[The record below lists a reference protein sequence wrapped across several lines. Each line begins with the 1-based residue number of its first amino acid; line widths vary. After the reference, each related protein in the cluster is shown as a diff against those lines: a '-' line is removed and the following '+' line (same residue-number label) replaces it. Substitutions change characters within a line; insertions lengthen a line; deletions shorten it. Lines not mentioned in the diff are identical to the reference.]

1 MKVNFLIYQGIL
13 AVLLSILLVSCKKE
27 SPKEL
32 PTVTI
37 DAVTAI
43 SDNAAVCGGNITS
56 NGNSEITARGV
67 CWSTYQNP
75 TIVDFKTADGT
86 GGSIFTS
93 LIVQLNPGVT
103 YYVRAYATNSAG
115 TAYSAQTSFSTLAAV
130 PVITTSDV
138 TDVSNSTAN
147 CGGNITHDG
156 GASITARGVCWS
168 KNKIPMITDNK
179 TSDGIGTGSFQS
191 SIINMDPSTQYYVRA
206 YATNNAGT
214 GYGMIYSFKTKVEIK
229 FNPNLNY
236 GTTADID
243 GNIYKTITI
252 GTQTWMAQ
260 NLRTTH
266 YRNGEPIIQIIDG
279 RGWYNTTSSAY
290 CNYWN
295 INNDDT
301 IAMIGRLYN
310 AYSIS
315 DSRQIAPTGWH
326 ISTRAEWETLI
337 NFLGGMSAARLKLK
351 ESGTTH
357 WGAPNT
363 GATNESGFTA
373 LPGGFR
379 VGDQFMNL
387 GCEGVWCFSDL
398 GSGNLITGYFLKL
411 SFIENYI
418 GIYPGQDYSDGYSV
432 RCVKD

>member
-1 MKVNFLIYQGIL
+1 
-13 AVLLSILLVSCKKE
+13 
-27 SPKEL
+27 
-32 PTVTI
+32 
-37 DAVTAI
+37 
-43 SDNAAVCGGNITS
+43 
-56 NGNSEITARGV
+56 
-67 CWSTYQNP
+67 
-75 TIVDFKTADGT
+75 
-86 GGSIFTS
+86 
-93 LIVQLNPGVT
+93 
-103 YYVRAYATNSAG
+103 
-115 TAYSAQTSFSTLAAV
+115 
-130 PVITTSDV
+130 
-138 TDVSNSTAN
+138 
-147 CGGNITHDG
+147 
-156 GASITARGVCWS
+156 
-168 KNKIPMITDNK
+168 
-179 TSDGIGTGSFQS
+179 
-191 SIINMDPSTQYYVRA
+191 MDLSTQYYVRA

-214 GYGMIYSFKTKVEIK
+214 GYGMTYSFTTKVEIK

-398 GSGNLITGYFLKL
+398 GSGNLITGYYLKL
-411 SFIENYI
+411 SFIDNYN